1 MVMALEGSRML
12 QFCLTAFD
20 SDGDGATLLLVA
32 FDSVVFDS
40 DDAKRGRKKNRGC
53 KKKKRERNE
62 EENGGERKYSCLMN
76 EEGIVIVKFEVLLFI
91 VLTFLLK

>member
-1 MVMALEGSRML
+1 VMALEGSRML

-32 FDSVVFDS
+32 FDSAVFDS
-40 DDAKRGRKKNRGC
+40 DDAKRGRKKIGAAKR
-53 KKKKRERNE
+53 KRERERNE